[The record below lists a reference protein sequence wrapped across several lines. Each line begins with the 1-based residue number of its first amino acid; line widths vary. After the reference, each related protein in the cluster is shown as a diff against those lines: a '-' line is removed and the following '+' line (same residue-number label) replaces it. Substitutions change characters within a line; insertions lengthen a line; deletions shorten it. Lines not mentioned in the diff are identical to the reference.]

1 MKKISCF
8 IPYSGKEQVE
18 KTIEN
23 LQVTGLVKEIY
34 LVTTNDKLETLPG
47 CQRIWIEYPFSS
59 LAMEVMAHETE
70 SEYTLLYTKETTLEM
85 LDEMI
90 DEDSAIVSIYY
101 GSDSSMENAEELSA
115 CIEEKY
121 PDVEIEINDGGQP
134 IYYYVI
140 SVE

>member
-47 CQRIWIEYPFSS
+47 CQRI
-59 LAMEVMAHETE
+59 
-70 SEYTLLYTKETTLEM
+70 
-85 LDEMI
+85 
-90 DEDSAIVSIYY
+90 
-101 GSDSSMENAEELSA
+101 
-115 CIEEKY
+115 
-121 PDVEIEINDGGQP
+121 
-134 IYYYVI
+134 
-140 SVE
+140 